1 MQRILAVF
9 LVGIGTLAATGRFAS
24 AAGGAPPE
32 PVPIPGGIQIPGGP
46 LIHVFGPGPPPI
58 GQGID
63 VEPGVIADFNGF
75 SAMAYLAGSATDGQG
90 NRFDM
95 QTDMRVYRGVYVA
108 ADGSHQHGTFGF
120 V

>member
-1 MQRILAVF
+1 M
-9 LVGIGTLAATGRFAS
+9 
-24 AAGGAPPE
+24 
-32 PVPIPGGIQIPGGP
+32 
-46 LIHVFGPGPPPI
+46 
-58 GQGID
+58 
-63 VEPGVIADFNGF
+63 IADFNGF